1 METVGVRDL
10 KAHLSR
16 HLKRVKGG
24 ARLVV
29 TDRGRAVAT
38 LAPVQTMAGT
48 AWARRLVA
56 EGTAQW
62 GGGKPAGT
70 AGVRGRGPTVSDA
83 VLEDRG

>member
-16 HLKRVKGG
+16 HLKRVRGG

-38 LAPVQTMAGT
+38 IAPVQTTAGT

-56 EGTAQW
+56 EGSAQW
-62 GGGKPAGT
+62 SGGKPAGA